1 MVIDEILPK
10 NDNFFYFLNMEP
22 LYQLLRIALSPE
34 DSSFA
39 LDRKLSDSE
48 WAAVHSESLRHLV
61 TAIVYRSISRLPKEQ
76 RPSMELV
83 FQWASEAETVKG
95 HNELLNAEAARLAQL
110 FEAQG
115 RKTAVLKG
123 AANARLYPDP
133 FMRHAGDIDLWVE
146 GGRKSVV
153 ALVKKM
159 GYELDEKDE
168 GSPHHIHIQG
178 ASKVPV
184 EVHFRPSSGVFNPFA
199 RRRLLRYLEN
209 EILNTE
215 RVPEGFSVPSI
226 KFALVMQLAHLQ
238 RHFFS
243 EGIGLKQFV
252 DYYILLLHSM
262 ADERREVAL
271 KLGCFG
277 LKRMSGAF
285 MWIMQEVFGLEKEY
299 MLVPPSEKMGKKVL
313 EEVFNSGNFGF
324 NRLNAKDLHGM
335 NFILRWFIN
344 RWKSI
349 RLMPYSPFE
358 VFWLQVSYW
367 RNFAK
372 TIPFRI
378 RQRRISIWDLY
389 H

>member
-1 MVIDEILPK
+1 
-10 NDNFFYFLNMEP
+10 MEP
-22 LYQLLRIALSPE
+22 LYKLLRMAFSPE
-34 DSSFA
+34 EGSFA

-48 WAAVHSESLRHLV
+48 WASVHSESLRHLV
-61 TAIVYRSISRLPKEQ
+61 TAIAYRSINRLPKEL

-226 KFALVMQLAHLQ
+226 KFALAMQLAHIQ
-238 RHFFS
+238 RHFFK
-243 EGIGLKQFV
+243 GGVGLKQLV
-252 DYYILLLHSM
+252 DYFVLLEHST
-262 ADERREVAL
+262 ADDRREISA
-271 KLGCFG
+271 KLFRFG
-277 LKRMSGAF
+277 LKRLGAAV
-285 MWIMQEVFGLEKEY
+285 MWIMGEVFGLENDK
-299 MLVPPSEKMGKKVL
+299 MLVPPDAKLGKRML
-313 EEVFNSGNFGF
+313 AEVYESGNFGF
-324 NRLNAKDLHGM
+324 NRVNAKDEHGM
-335 NFILRWFIN
+335 NFVVRWLGN
-344 RWKSI
+344 RWKTI
-349 RLMPYSPFE
+349 RLAPFSLSE
-358 VFWLQVSYW
+358 VFWQEADYW
-367 RNFAK
+367 RDFVRK
-372 TIPFRI
+372 IPLRI
-378 RQRRISIWDLY
+378 KYRRISIWDLY